1 MRAPPGAAARNVAMT
16 VAVVAATATSL
27 LSGCFGYN
35 RSAKRWAYVA
45 DAVLIAGGGAVI
57 AVDVTRTESPCVPD
71 AMNNGCAYRSPVHGA
86 AIAGAVLAAAG
97 LVGIVLN
104 ATRDEVKTSR

>member
-16 VAVVAATATSL
+16 VAVIAAISL

-57 AVDVTRTESPCVPD
+57 AVDVTSAESPCVPD

-86 AIAGAVLAAAG
+86 VIAGAVLAAAG